1 MKMNKSVIILLMSAI
16 LSLLHISTR
25 GQENVKLQ
33 DCIAIALKDNY
44 SVTISSNELS
54 ISKNNISLA
63 PFLPTVTLGSK
74 QSTSEL
80 HERSYNAQGEVGKD
94 ISKTTTILSSANLNW
109 RLFDGFYMFAEREKQ
124 RELLQQGEFSFRSV
138 VENLVMDISSQYY
151 KIISLQNQVKLL
163 DELVGISNT
172 RYSQALTRYKIG
184 KDSGLEY
191 MQAKINLNSDS
202 SQLLLQR
209 QNLKNAYIELFRLMN
224 VDLNSSYIIKD
235 TIVPEPIM
243 SLENILVAGF
253 QNNTSILAARVGERV
268 AGLELKIA
276 KSSRYPTLDFS
287 TGYNYN
293 LYDNDYFPSKY
304 DRYNG
309 YNFGFNLSVPIF
321 DGLEVNRK
329 IKNAKIMQENTRLS
343 FEKTKQDLES
353 QLRSVYNLY
362 TNNIRMVDFESE
374 NKEAAFLNLEAAM
387 EKYRLGSLSG
397 IEFRDIQLS
406 YLDAS
411 NRMLDAIYQAKISE
425 ITLHLLMGDLFQP
438 VPQK

>member
-1 MKMNKSVIILLMSAI
+1 
-16 LSLLHISTR
+16 
-25 GQENVKLQ
+25 
-33 DCIAIALKDNY
+33 
-44 SVTISSNELS
+44 
-54 ISKNNISLA
+54 
-63 PFLPTVTLGSK
+63 
-74 QSTSEL
+74 
-80 HERSYNAQGEVGKD
+80 
-94 ISKTTTILSSANLNW
+94 
-109 RLFDGFYMFAEREKQ
+109 
-124 RELLQQGEFSFRSV
+124 
-138 VENLVMDISSQYY
+138 
-151 KIISLQNQVKLL
+151 
-163 DELVGISNT
+163 
-172 RYSQALTRYKIG
+172 
-184 KDSGLEY
+184 
-191 MQAKINLNSDS
+191 
-202 SQLLLQR
+202 
-209 QNLKNAYIELFRLMN
+209 
-224 VDLNSSYIIKD
+224 
-235 TIVPEPIM
+235 
-243 SLENILVAGF
+243 
-253 QNNTSILAARVGERV
+253 
-268 AGLELKIA
+268 

-329 IKNAKIMQENTRLS
+329 IKNAKILQENTRLS